1 MRHSITLHPDLEREA
16 PVGRTD
22 SCIGWSGAPRTF
34 GVLALDE
41 TPLGTHLVT
50 LHVHAENVAYLD
62 ALAEAA
68 ATLAADLR
76 AAAAL
81 TAAEGVSS

>member
-1 MRHSITLHPDLEREA
+1 MRHLITLHPDPEREA

-34 GVLALDE
+34 GVLALDQ
-41 TPLGTHLVT
+41 TAVGTYLVT
-50 LHVHAENVAYLD
+50 LHVGAEDVAYLD

-68 ATLAADLR
+68 ANLAADLR

-81 TAAEGVSS
+81 TAAEGVAS

>member
-1 MRHSITLHPDLEREA
+1 MRHSITLHADPDRDT

-22 SCIGWSGAPRTF
+22 SYIGLSGDRRTF
-34 GVLALDE
+34 GLLALDQ
-41 TPLGTHLVT
+41 TAVGTYLVT
-50 LHVHAENVAYLD
+50 LHVGAEEVAYLD